1 MSRGQQITTALEL
14 LRSAREGTGSSRIEQ
29 LDLESNALPYEV
41 MTEDQYQ
48 DHLRQDRQEAG

>member
-14 LRSAREGTGSSRIEQ
+14 LRSDREGVGSSRIEQ

-41 MTEDQYQ
+41 MTED
-48 DHLRQDRQEAG
+48 